1 MSSNIQGFLKSGARK
16 AALVFALPAL
26 LATGVAHADPEMRM
40 KPLGVS
46 VGIGGGF
53 APSHRTCGGANKEG
67 CDRLS
72 FGHKAW
78 LGYDVTNDVTF
89 QASVF
94 YFNGVNRDW
103 DVSRNALN
111 ARERVSSQAYAGGI
125 DWHIDLLHGI
135 TNHIRV
141 GAAKLATNQTNYL
154 RTGGTEFVKRS
165 ALVPYLGAG
174 LSLAVDEYLS
184 LEASFD
190 YFFDSKYS
198 RHLLYIGAQAR
209 F

>member
-1 MSSNIQGFLKSGARK
+1 MISNIQGSFQSGARK

-26 LATGVAHADPEMRM
+26 FATGVAQAEPEMRM
-40 KPLGVS
+40 KPLGVT

-53 APSHRTCGGANKEG
+53 APSQRACGGADSEG

-78 LGYDVTNDVTF
+78 VGFDVTNDVTF
-89 QASVF
+89 VASTL

-103 DVSRNALN
+103 TNAQNPLN
-111 ARERVSSQAYAGGI
+111 SRERVSSQAYIGAI

-135 TNHIRV
+135 TNHIRI
-141 GAAKLATNQTNYL
+141 GAAKLNTMQTNFL
-154 RTGGTEFVKRS
+154 RAGGTEYESRKE
-165 ALVPYLGAG
+165 LVPYLGAG
-174 LSLAVDEYLS
+174 LSLGINEYLS

-190 YFFDSKYS
+190 YLFASSRS
-198 RHLLYIGAQAR
+198 RHLLFIGASAR